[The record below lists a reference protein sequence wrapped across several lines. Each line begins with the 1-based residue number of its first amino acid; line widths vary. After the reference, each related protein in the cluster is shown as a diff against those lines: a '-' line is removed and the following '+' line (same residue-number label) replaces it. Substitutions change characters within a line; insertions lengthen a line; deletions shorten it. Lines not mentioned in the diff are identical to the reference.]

1 MDGSV
6 VINMEGSPNDL
17 EVRMSKSEAQLGQI
31 TKMLEDLGTS
41 VSQLVN
47 SEVRRPGCVPDS
59 EVISKFSPQ
68 IFSTP
73 KVDSSRTSSLLKA
86 KDVDILKITDLSSIH
101 SKAARTSFFKQ
112 VRLVTNHPQEQVDVA
127 LNKLEK
133 PLSMV
138 VTQIFDQRRLDVTL
152 ENLEKILVEEYPG
165 PRSMADAIRELYQL
179 EYHIEQNPRTFYHN
193 FITQFSL
200 LCQTFPRDSPPSRTP
215 VFKNIVMRKLP
226 VDIQRRL
233 SIFTSE
239 GYSEELFLEELEKER
254 MSAKLRQE
262 IVSEPEIGMG
272 TVSQISQ
279 NGSRDQRNKGYQ
291 REPTKIVNDY
301 PCRYC
306 QNGQRHTMKACPRNP
321 PFKSCF
327 DCLSVYHQKGDPRCS
342 YSQGRLGQS
351 NALYQSPPNNEYSA
365 VSQSVRPKG
374 NLPSSESNM

>member
-1 MDGSV
+1 
-6 VINMEGSPNDL
+6 MEGSDDL
-17 EVRMSKSEAQLGQI
+17 EERMKKSEAQLNQI
-31 TKMLEDLGTS
+31 THMLEDLAMS
-41 VSQLVN
+41 VSQMTN
-47 SEVRRPGCVPDS
+47 REARKIEEPGCVPDS
-59 EVISKFSPQ
+59 ELITKFTPQ

-73 KVDSSRTSSLLKA
+73 KVDSSRTTSLLKA

-112 VRLVTNHPQEQVDVA
+112 VRLVTNNPQEQVDVA

-138 VTQIFDQRRLDVTL
+138 VTQIFEQKCLDVTL

-179 EYHIEQNPRTFYHN
+179 EYHIEHNPRTFYHN

-226 VDIQRRL
+226 ADIQRRL
-233 SIFTSE
+233 SIFNSE

-262 IVSEPEIGMG
+262 IVSEPEMGMG

-279 NGSRDQRNKGYQ
+279 NGNRDQRNKGYQ
-291 REPTKIVNDY
+291 REPTKNVNNY

-306 QNGQRHTMKACPRNP
+306 QNGQRHTMKECPRNP
-321 PFKSCF
+321 PIKSCF
-327 DCLSVYHQKGDPRCS
+327 DCLSVYHQKGDPSCS
-342 YSQGRLGQS
+342 YSQCRLGQS
-351 NALYQSPPNNEYSA
+351 KALYQSPPTNEYFA
-365 VSQSVRPKG
+365 VSQSVRPKA
-374 NLPSSESNM
+374 NLPSSESNI